1 MYVFFFVDFLIIII
15 VSAEK
20 QVVFFY
26 SEVTRMSFSY
36 PDRSDV
42 NTHSVNRKK
51 KKEKKKKPTVHI
63 FVCGY

>member
-42 NTHSVNRKK
+42 NTFCESEK